1 MDLAEAGRDVVL
13 IDKAPSLGGLIT
25 LLDRTFPTNNCDMCT
40 ISPDLAESSR
50 EMHIDLKPLTQ
61 LVECN
66 GEAGQFKVTLK
77 TKPRYI
83 DTESCT
89 ACGDCYQAFP
99 DCVSFTPGLDH
110 RAPTCM
116 RYPQATP
123 LAYSIDMDRCEDVQR
138 LVSVCKHGAINPDQT
153 ETTEEVEVG
162 AVVLAPGASLIN
174 AGELPNYAYGVHP
187 NVVTGLEYERI
198 MSASGPTE
206 GDLVRPSDRK
216 RPQKIAW
223 IQCVGSRNINQN
235 AVPYCSSVCCMYALK
250 EAIIT
255 KERFQ
260 DDIETVIFYMDM
272 RTSGKDYELYLQ
284 RAKNDYN
291 VRLVRCRPHTVDPVP
306 GSQDLSITY
315 SVENTSET
323 QQETFD
329 MVVLSTGFKVGE
341 DTVNLCG
348 VLGVDLNTHHF
359 ADTTSFAPVSTSK
372 PGIFVCGMFEGPKD
386 IPETM
391 AQASACAGMASLFT
405 QKAEV
410 VDAESEDYEDYEN
423 NSFFP
428 PERDITGEE
437 PKIGVFICDC
447 GENIGGVINA
457 AEVTGYAGTLPH
469 VAVSEMIGHGCS
481 RDSLKVI
488 EKTIREKGLNRFVL
502 GGCSPRTHETKF
514 QDTARKAGLNKY
526 LMEMAN
532 LRDQDT
538 WVHFDQPA
546 AASEKAKDLIR
557 MAVSSVA
564 MRHPLTDQTM
574 PVNQNALVVG
584 GGVTGMNAALNLA
597 AEGYRVFLVEK
608 SPKLG
613 GVAATIRKT
622 IEGEDVQSYMADL
635 IERTQNNPNIQVL
648 TGSLVVDHV
657 GKPGLFKTG
666 LQIGPQLAYRQISH
680 SVTILA
686 TGALV
691 NRPSEYL
698 LGEHPAVLTQLD
710 LDSAL
715 EDRRKEIEGWKNIVM
730 IQCVGSR
737 TADNPNCSRI
747 CCQAAIKNAL
757 RILDINPEARI
768 IILYRDI
775 RTLGFHEDYYR
786 LARQKGVIFVRY
798 ETDAPPVVA
807 ANGNGVIAT
816 FKDPVLDMDLTIA
829 ADCLALSTGM
839 KADDED
845 TEDMAAIFRLPRTND
860 GYFLEDHVKLKP
872 VDLPVRGFF
881 VAGTA
886 HSPKSIRE
894 SIGQGLAAAGRAKTV
909 LAKDELIVGSMVAK
923 VDSNKCAACLICVRA
938 CPFGVPYINAD
949 GYSEI
954 EPDKCHGCGVCAAEC
969 PAKAIQL
976 TQFEDDQILSKLY
989 GLLEGVL

>member
-1 MDLAEAGRDVVL
+1 
-13 IDKAPSLGGLIT
+13 
-25 LLDRTFPTNNCDMCT
+25 
-40 ISPDLAESSR
+40 
-50 EMHIDLKPLTQ
+50 
-61 LVECN
+61 
-66 GEAGQFKVTLK
+66 
-77 TKPRYI
+77 
-83 DTESCT
+83 
-89 ACGDCYQAFP
+89 
-99 DCVSFTPGLDH
+99 
-110 RAPTCM
+110 M

-123 LAYSIDMDRCEDVQR
+123 LAFSIDLDRCQDVPG
-138 LVSVCKHGAINPDQT
+138 LVAVCKHGAINPGQT

-162 AVVLAPGASLIN
+162 SVVLAPGASLIN
-174 AGELPNYAYGVHP
+174 AGELPNYAHGVHP

-198 MSASGPTE
+198 MSASGPTHGE
-206 GDLVRPSDRK
+206 LVRPSDRK
-216 RPQKIAW
+216 QPRKIAW

-260 DDIETVIFYMDM
+260 DDIEAVIFYMDM

-291 VRLVRCRPHTVDPVP
+291 VRMVRCRPHTVDTIP
-306 GSQDLSITY
+306 GSEDLSITY
-315 SVENTSET
+315 SVDSSSET
-323 QQETFD
+323 QKETFD
-329 MVVLSTGFKVGE
+329 MVVLSTGFRVGE
-341 DTVNLCG
+341 DTVKLSG
-348 VLGVDLNTHHF
+348 VLGVDLNAHQF
-359 ADTTSFAPVSTSK
+359 AATTSFEPVSTSK
-372 PGIFVCGMFEGPKD
+372 PGIFVCGMFAGPKD

-391 AQASACAGMASLFT
+391 VQASACAGMASLYT
-405 QKAEV
+405 QKAIAVET
-410 VDAESEDYEDYEN
+410 DSGEYGDDQNEA
-423 NSFFP
+423 FFP

-437 PKIGVFICDC
+437 PRVGVFICDC

-457 AEVTGYAGTLPH
+457 AEIAAYVGTLPH
-469 VAVSEMIGHGCS
+469 VVVSEMTGHGCS
-481 RDSLKVI
+481 REALKTI
-488 EKTIREKGLNRFVL
+488 EKNIREKGLNKLVI
-502 GGCSPRTHETKF
+502 GGCSPRTHEAKF
-514 QDTARKAGLNKY
+514 QDTARRAGLNKY
-526 LMEMAN
+526 LVEMAN

-538 WVHFDQPA
+538 WVHFDQPT
-546 AASEKAKDLIR
+546 AASEKAKDLLR
-557 MAVSSVA
+557 MAVSSAVC
-564 MRHPLTDQTM
+564 RRPLTDQTM

-597 AEGYRVFLVEK
+597 SEGYRVFLVEK
-608 SPKLG
+608 SPRLG
-613 GVAATIRKT
+613 GVAATIKKT

-635 IERTQNNPNIQVL
+635 IKKTQTNPNIQVL

-666 LQIGPQLAYRQISH
+666 LQIGPQLTYRQISH

-686 TGALV
+686 TGALA

-698 LGEHPAVLTQLD
+698 LGDHPAVLTQLD

-715 EDRRKEIEGWKNIVM
+715 EDRRQEVEGWKNVVM

-737 TADNPNCSRI
+737 TADNPNCSRV

-757 RILDINPEARI
+757 RILDINPQVRI
-768 IILYRDI
+768 IVLYRDI

-798 ETDAPPVVA
+798 EQDAPPVVQA
-807 ANGNGVIAT
+807 DGNRVITT
-816 FKDPVLDMDLTIA
+816 FNDPVLNMDLSVA

-845 TEDMAAIFRLPRTND
+845 TEDLAAIFRLPRTND

-894 SIGQGLAAAGRAKTV
+894 SIGQALAAAGRAKTV
-909 LAKDELIVGSMVAK
+909 LAKTEFVLNSVVAK
-923 VDSNKCAACLICVRA
+923 VDSKICAACLICVRA
-938 CPFGVPYINAD
+938 CPFGVPFINAD

-954 EPDKCHGCGVCAAEC
+954 EPDKCHGCGVCAAAC

-989 GLLEGVL
+989 GLLEGVV

>member
-1 MDLAEAGRDVVL
+1 MDLAEAGRDVILV
-13 IDKAPSLGGLIT
+13 DKAPSFGGLMT

-50 EMHIDLKPLTQ
+50 EMHLDLKPLTQ
-61 LVECN
+61 LSDCS

-83 DTESCT
+83 DTELCT
-89 ACGDCYQAFP
+89 ACGDCHQAFP

-123 LAYSIDMDRCEDVQR
+123 LAFSIDLDRCQDVPG
-138 LVSVCKHGAINPDQT
+138 LVAVCKHGAIKPDQK
-153 ETTEEVEVG
+153 EISEEVEVG
-162 AVVLAPGASLIN
+162 SIVLSPGASLID
-174 AGELPNYAYGVHP
+174 AGALPNYAYGVHQ

-198 MSASGPTE
+198 MSASGPTQGQLE
-206 GDLVRPSDRK
+206 RPSDQK
-216 RPQKIAW
+216 KPQKIAW

-260 DDIETVIFYMDM
+260 DDIEAVVFYMDM

-291 VRLVRCRPHTVDPVP
+291 VRLVRCRPHTVDPIP

-315 SVENTSET
+315 SVDSTSET
-323 QQETFD
+323 LRETFD
-329 MVVLSTGFKVGE
+329 MVVLSTGFRVSE
-341 DTVNLCG
+341 DTVKLCE
-348 VLGVDLNTHHF
+348 VLGVDLNTHQF
-359 ADTTSFAPVSTSK
+359 ADTSSFEPVSTSK
-372 PGIFVCGMFEGPKD
+372 PGIFVCGMFAGPKD

-391 AQASACAGMASLFT
+391 AQASACAGMASLYT
-405 QKAEV
+405 RKAAAVEV
-410 VDAESEDYEDYEN
+410 DSDDYSEYEN
-423 NSFFP
+423 DAYFP
-428 PERDITGEE
+428 PERDITGED
-437 PKIGVFICDC
+437 PRVGVFICDC

-457 AEVTGYAGTLPH
+457 GDVAAYASSLPH
-469 VAVSEMIGHGCS
+469 VVVSEMTGHGCS
-481 RDSLKVI
+481 REALQSI
-488 EKTIREKGLNRFVL
+488 ETSIREKGLNKIVI

-514 QDTARKAGLNKY
+514 QDTARRAGLNKY
-526 LMEMAN
+526 LVEMAN

-564 MRHPLTDQTM
+564 TRHPLSDQTM
-574 PVNQNALVVG
+574 PVSQNALVVG

-597 AEGYRVFLVEK
+597 AEGYKVFLVEK
-608 SPKLG
+608 SPRLG

-622 IEGEDVQSYMADL
+622 IEGEDVQSYMAEL
-635 IERTQNNPNIQVL
+635 IAKTQDNPNIQVL
-648 TGSLVVDHV
+648 TGALVVDHE

-666 LQIGPQLAYRQISH
+666 LQIGPQLAYRQITH

-686 TGALV
+686 TGALL
-691 NRPSEYL
+691 NRPPQYL
-698 LGEHPAVLTQLD
+698 LGEHPAVVTQMD
-710 LDSAL
+710 LDSVL
-715 EDRRKEIEGWKNIVM
+715 EDKRQEVEGWQNVVM

-737 TADNPNCSRI
+737 VPENPNCSRV

-757 RILDINPEARI
+757 RILEINPKARI
-768 IILYRDI
+768 IVLYRDM

-786 LARQKGVIFVRY
+786 MARQKGVIFVRY
-798 ETDAPPVVA
+798 EQDAPPVVT
-807 ANGNGVIAT
+807 GDGDKLVVT
-816 FKDPVLDMDLTIA
+816 FNDPVLSMDLSVA
-829 ADCLALSTGM
+829 ADCLALSTGFI
-839 KADDED
+839 ADDED
-845 TEDMAAIFRLPRTND
+845 TEDLAAIFRIPRTND

-909 LAKDELIVGSMVAK
+909 LAKNELVVGSIVAK
-923 VDSNKCAACLICVRA
+923 VESKKCAACLICVRA

-954 EPDKCHGCGVCAAEC
+954 EPDKCHGCGVCAAAC

-989 GLLEGVL
+989 GLLEGVV